1 MSSVRKPPRVAKPR
15 IELDPA
21 CQQADA
27 LPAEL
32 RRTLAEL
39 RRNLLA
45 TPYPIELRRNLTEL
59 RCTLL
64 AKTGHTQ
71 RRKNIERGKDG

>member
-1 MSSVRKPPRVAKPR
+1 VRKPPRVAKPR

-21 CQQADA
+21 FQQATA

-32 RRTLAEL
+32 RRTLTEL
-39 RRNLLA
+39 SRNL
-45 TPYPIELRRNLTEL
+45 IELRRTLTDL

-64 AKTGHTQ
+64 AKTGEASTGHTQ